1 MIGWLDREFS
11 ARILYASSRQDSW
24 RMLKQ
29 YPYVVE
35 YLDGI
40 NSIDDIEEI
49 NLTSATELEFW
60 VKTPDDKADRDQLST
75 SQELKEQYWKRTI
88 GPVNTALEQTLEI
101 LDRYGFGVE
110 MGHKE
115 VGGVRAKMGNS
126 GKL

>member
-24 RMLKQ
+24 EMLKQ

-60 VKTPDDKADRDQLST
+60 VKTPTMTKRTEISFPPRRSLRSST
-75 SQELKEQYWKRTI
+75 GKRTI

-115 VGGVRAKMGNS
+115 GWRSKS
-126 GKL
+126 